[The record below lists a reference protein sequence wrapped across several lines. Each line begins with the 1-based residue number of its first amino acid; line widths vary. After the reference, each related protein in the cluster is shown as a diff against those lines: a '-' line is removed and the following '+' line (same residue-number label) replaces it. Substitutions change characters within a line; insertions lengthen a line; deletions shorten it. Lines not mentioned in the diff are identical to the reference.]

1 MEDQAHKPHRKS
13 KEKKEKNKH
22 TGGKCFSELEFGG
35 SQQFLYG
42 PDVDLWQ
49 SAIPRRLPSPS
60 PASFRNRLPD
70 HLMYVPVPTFFSNA

>member
-13 KEKKEKNKH
+13 KEKKEKKQH
-22 TGGKCFSELEFGG
+22 TGGKWFLELESGIA
-35 SQQFLYG
+35 QKLLYR

-70 HLMYVPVPTFFSNA
+70 HLMYVPVPTSFSNA